1 MISLLINLFMQTRL
15 PSAFICIYLSGF
27 TIWGKDSLI
36 SLSSCYY
43 EGWTMVINILIPWL
57 WCFYSSLNLFLLY
70 PLPWNLLSIVLL
82 KHIVTE
88 WVYNH
93 KENKRIKSTKCFN
106 LFVNLSVTFI
116 FTCVAFLPL
125 VFSLG
130 LFSTFGSSW
139 LTGHYSK
146 HLGLEKSIF

>member
-1 MISLLINLFMQTRL
+1 MGKQKAERVCGFMISLLINLFMQTRL

-27 TIWGKDSLI
+27 TIWGKDSLV

-43 EGWTMVINILIPWL
+43 EEWTMVINVLIPWL

-106 LFVNLSVTFI
+106 FCKSFSDLYFHFALPFYLL
-116 FTCVAFLPL
+116 AFPWAYL
-125 VFSLG
+125 VLLG
-130 LFSTFGSSW
+130 LPG
-139 LTGHYSK
+139 
-146 HLGLEKSIF
+146 